1 MPSVWREMKPLSV
14 LVADDEEE
22 IRALL
27 MHWLVAAGHT
37 VTSVANGTEARKVIL
52 QKKFDLVVTDVLMP
66 EGDGIQLINDLKDGQ
81 PGARILAISG
91 GGRYVESD
99 DCLKIAKGLGA
110 HAAVMKPFSRDQL
123 LQGVKEALAAS
134 SPARKLG

>member
-1 MPSVWREMKPLSV
+1 

-27 MHWLVAAGHT
+27 LHWLVAAGHT
-37 VTSVANGTEARKVIL
+37 VTTVADGKEARKAIL

-66 EGDGIQLINDLKDGQ
+66 EADGIQLINDLKGGQ
-81 PGARILAISG
+81 PQARILAISG

-99 DCLKIAKGLGA
+99 NCLKIAKGFGA
-110 HAAVMKPFSRDQL
+110 HAAVMKPFSREQL
-123 LQGVKEALAAS
+123 LQGVAEALASA
-134 SPARKLG
+134 PAKT